1 VSTWTRWYA
10 VALVP
15 VAVVLALGLLSVP
28 TVMAAAPALLGRRA
42 EPITAPV
49 LAGSA
54 LVVAGALVI
63 GAAA

>member
-1 VSTWTRWYA
+1 

-28 TVMAAAPALLGRRA
+28 TVLAAAPLLVGRRA
-42 EPITAPV
+42 EPITATV

-63 GAAA
+63 GAAP

>member
-1 VSTWTRWYA
+1 
-10 VALVP
+10 

-28 TVMAAAPALLGRRA
+28 TVMAAAPALVGRQVER
-42 EPITAPV
+42 ITAPV

>member
-1 VSTWTRWYA
+1 
-10 VALVP
+10 
-15 VAVVLALGLLSVP
+15 VLALGLLSVP
-28 TVMAAAPALLGRRA
+28 TVMAAAPALVGRRA
-42 EPITAPV
+42 ERITAPV